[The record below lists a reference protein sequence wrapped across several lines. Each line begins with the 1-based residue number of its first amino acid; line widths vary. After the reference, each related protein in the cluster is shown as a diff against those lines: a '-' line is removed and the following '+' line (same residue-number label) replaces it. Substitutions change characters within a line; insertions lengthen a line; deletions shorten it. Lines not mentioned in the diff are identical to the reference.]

1 MSKSNKTKCWKC
13 ATEFSKKQGYCPSC
27 GTISISRFNQA
38 ESLERIARID
48 PKIGLQCTRCGS
60 LYPNN
65 QDKCLICN
73 SLAADGFAVSISRM
87 SKKEV
92 EEIKTP
98 IKVEGSKLTQKRVR
112 ELSINVRRAKPGL
125 SVCAA
130 CGNKIST
137 KAELCPQCGEYTGIH
152 ICPKCGSANTKIIT
166 GASKA
171 TSIVLWGV
179 FAANKVLSK
188 YRCKDCGHD
197 F

>member
-65 QDKCLICN
+65 QDKCLVCN
-73 SLAADGFAVSISRM
+73 ALAADGFAVSISSM

-92 EEIKTP
+92 EAIKTP
-98 IKVEGSKLTQKRVR
+98 IKVEGSKLTQKRMR

-125 SVCAA
+125 TACAA
-130 CGNKIST
+130 CGNRIST
-137 KAELCPQCGEYTGIH
+137 KAESCPQCGEPTGIH
-152 ICPKCGSANTKIIT
+152 ICPKCSSANTKIIS

-171 TSIVLWGV
+171 TSIVLWGA

-188 YRCKDCGHD
+188 YQCKDCGHK